1 MRVET
6 DPAGVKR
13 YEKNRRP
20 LAASLLPRPLSREDA
35 MLAELVEAVEKPPVK
50 ERSENV
56 GVRSGTWSL
65 VDRRVEL
72 RKTGRLTQHESRR
85 LVRAIRVLLKLNRQE
100 RAQNA
105 GEAIMMEF
113 LAGNIKEAW
122 RILKAWH

>member
-1 MRVET
+1 MRHHDSDHRALAMRVET

-65 VDRRVEL
+65 VERRAEL
-72 RKTGRLTQHESRR
+72 RKAPRLTQRESRR
-85 LVRAIRVLLKLNRQE
+85 LARAIRASPKLDR
-100 RAQNA
+100 
-105 GEAIMMEF
+105 
-113 LAGNIKEAW
+113 
-122 RILKAWH
+122 